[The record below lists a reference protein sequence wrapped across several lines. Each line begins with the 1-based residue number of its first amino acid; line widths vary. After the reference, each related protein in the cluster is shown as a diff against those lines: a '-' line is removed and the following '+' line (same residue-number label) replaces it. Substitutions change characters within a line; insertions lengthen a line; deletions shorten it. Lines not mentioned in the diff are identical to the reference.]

1 MKVTGNHFFNLQSNA
16 ANKNKTNQVSSQS
29 PSVSRAKNCDEIIIR
44 GKAETPE
51 QNSFIDALKNK
62 ISKEVATPASEE
74 KIADLKQQIEA
85 GTYQIDIDQI
95 SKKMLL
101 N

>member
-1 MKVTGNHFFNLQSNA
+1 MKVTGNHFINLQSNA
-16 ANKNKTNQVSSQS
+16 ANKDKSTYISSQS
-29 PSVSRAKNCDEIIIR
+29 PSVSRAKNYDEIIIC
-44 GKAETPE
+44 GKTETPE
-51 QNSFIDALKNK
+51 QNSFVDALKNK
-62 ISKEVATPASEE
+62 ISKEVATPTSEE

-95 SKKMLL
+95 AKKMLL

>member
-16 ANKNKTNQVSSQS
+16 ANKDISTHVSSQS
-29 PSVSRAKNCDEIIIR
+29 PSVSRAKNYDEIIIC

-62 ISKEVATPASEE
+62 ISKEVAAPTTEE
-74 KIADLKQQIEA
+74 KISDLKQQIEE

-95 SKKMLL
+95 AKKMLL
-101 N
+101 S

>member
-16 ANKNKTNQVSSQS
+16 ANKDKSTYISSQS
-29 PSVSRAKNCDEIIIR
+29 PSVSRAKNYDEIIIC
-44 GKAETPE
+44 GKTETPE
-51 QNSFIDALKNK
+51 QNSFVDALKNK
-62 ISKEVATPASEE
+62 ISKEVATPTSEE

-95 SKKMLL
+95 AKKMLL
-101 N
+101 S